1 MKTPRQ
7 SPRPH
12 LRPSRKARPPIPPKA
27 PVTARAPN
35 KTPGT
40 AGGNGA
46 GTGNG
51 KGPGKTGSGSGTSD
65 FGWYFSMIHDR
76 FHSRW
81 DQPTSIARSGQD
93 IVTTLKI
100 RIGKDGTIQS
110 REIVHS
116 SGDTTMDQS
125 VMTAAERVQEIDP
138 LPVGLGSGDS
148 FEINIAFK
156 LDQNQ

>member
-1 MKTPRQ
+1 
-7 SPRPH
+7 
-12 LRPSRKARPPIPPKA
+12 
-27 PVTARAPN
+27 V
-35 KTPGT
+35 
-40 AGGNGA
+40 

-51 KGPGKTGSGSGTSD
+51 KGPGKSGSGSGASE

-81 DQPTSIARSGQD
+81 DQPTNISRGGQD

-100 RIGKDGTIQS
+100 RIGKDGTIQN

-125 VMTAAERVQEIDP
+125 VMTAAERVQQIDP
-138 LPVGLGSGDS
+138 LPAGLGSGDS

-156 LDQNQ
+156 LDQGQ